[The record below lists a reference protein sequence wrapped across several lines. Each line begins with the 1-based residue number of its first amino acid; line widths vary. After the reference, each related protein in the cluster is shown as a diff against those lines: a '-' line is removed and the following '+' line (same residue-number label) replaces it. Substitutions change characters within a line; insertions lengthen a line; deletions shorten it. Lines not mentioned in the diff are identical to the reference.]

1 MNVTKRIALAAC
13 AVMGLGTLAWAADS
27 SAPAAPAT
35 PHHWHGAHGGMMH
48 GPLHQALKA
57 LNLTPEQQQQ
67 VHSILE
73 SARPPAGTAMPDIT
87 VLGNPGDP
95 NFAAAVAQAK
105 TQAAQ
110 HVQKM
115 ADITQQIYAILTPE
129 QKAKLPQ
136 VLADMKAKFEQRKA
150 QWEQKHGTQS

>member
-1 MNVTKRIALAAC
+1 MNASKRIVIAAC
-13 AVMGLGTLAWAADS
+13 AALGLGTVVWAADN
-27 SAPAAPAT
+27 AAAPASAHPSLRT
-35 PHHWHGAHGGMMH
+35 HGEKGMH
-48 GPLHQALKA
+48 GPLHHVLKE
-57 LNLTPEQQQQ
+57 LDLSPEQKQQ

-73 SARPPAGTAMPDIT
+73 SARPAAGTERPDIT
-87 VLGNPGDP
+87 VLANPGDP

-105 TQAAQ
+105 VQAAQ

-136 VLADMKAKFEQRKA
+136 VLADMKAKFEQRRQ
-150 QWEQKHGTQS
+150 QWEQQRATS